1 MLTKKLLGTLDEWVV
16 ATGAVPHGGS
26 WQLEIQGMMEE
37 AYAAGEAAG
46 LAKHS
51 CKGIPRTGCNYLS
64 GCGTVC
70 SKCGQIHHTHL
81 LKH

>member
-1 MLTKKLLGTLDEWVV
+1 MKLTREQVDALHIKALKGQ
-16 ATGAVPHGGS
+16 AVDLTELIKH
-26 WQLEIQGMMEE
+26 

-64 GCGTVC
+64 VCGAVC